1 MVGTAASNYRRDEAV
16 RERYWDDR
24 VFRDRRS
31 WAATGAPRD
40 NDLTATAMDIAHQ
53 MLKER
58 GVA

>member
-1 MVGTAASNYRRDEAV
+1 LARLPQTIDATKLF
-16 RERYWDDR
+16 ERYWDDR

-31 WAATGAPRD
+31 WAVTGAPKD

>member
-1 MVGTAASNYRRDEAV
+1 LARLPQTIDATKLF
-16 RERYWDDR
+16 ERYWDDR

-31 WAATGAPRD
+31 WAATGAPRH

-53 MLKER
+53 MLNER

>member
-1 MVGTAASNYRRDEAV
+1 LARLPQTIDATKLF
-16 RERYWDDR
+16 ERYWDDR
-24 VFRDRRS
+24 VFRDQAS

>member
-1 MVGTAASNYRRDEAV
+1 MVGTAAQTIDATKLFEPNL
-16 RERYWDDR
+16 DDR
-24 VFRDRRS
+24 VFRDRRG
-31 WAATGAPRD
+31 WAATGAPKD

>member
-16 RERYWDDR
+16 RAVLGRPR
-24 VFRDRRS
+24 LPGQAS